1 MGQTLS
7 RMELETSKRGIQDH
21 PARKREAMNGTQAR
35 LAFESANAFVKLNRY
50 AEALAVEMLPS
61 DRVVIEKR
69 IAAAKQAASAN
80 GCAQNSTN
88 R

>member
-50 AEALAVEMLPS
+50 AESLAVENLLES
-61 DRVVIEKR
+61 DRRVIEKR
-69 IAAAKQAASAN
+69 IAELSGAGAN
-80 GCAQNSTN
+80 TANE
-88 R
+88 

>member
-21 PARKREAMNGTQAR
+21 PARRSEAVVNGPESLAAFTQANN
-35 LAFESANAFVKLNRY
+35 LVKLNRY

-61 DRVVIEKR
+61 DRELIERR
-69 IAAAKQAASAN
+69 IKESVAAGA
-80 GCAQNSTN
+80 NSTKERN
-88 R
+88 E